1 MRERARSVEDKA
13 KRSEDLLAAAEAVA
27 LELGGVRYVTVAAVT
42 ARAGLHRTGVRRYYS
57 SKEELLLELAERGW
71 GQWRDAVKTATAGR
85 RDLGPADIAELL
97 VKTISSLP
105 VFCDLLAHVAMTL
118 EDDVEI
124 DRARQY
130 KLIAFAAHDH
140 LVGAL
145 QRTTTMPPDHVQ
157 TLVTTTVALTASL
170 WQTAHPSPTLAKL
183 YEQEP
188 DWGHYALDFEPRLT
202 LILQATAI
210 GLGEVLPG
218 QK

>member
-1 MRERARSVEDKA
+1 MHERARSVEDKA
-13 KRSEDLLAAAEAVA
+13 RRSEDLLAAAESVA
-27 LELGGVRYVTVAAVT
+27 LELGGVRFVTVAAVT
-42 ARAGLHRTGVRRYYS
+42 ARAGLHRTGVRRYYA
-57 SKEELLLELAERGW
+57 SKEELFLELAERGW
-71 GQWRDAVKTATAGR
+71 AQWRDAVEVATAGR
-85 RDLGPADIAELL
+85 KNLGPREVAALL
-97 VKTISSLP
+97 VNTVTSLP

-118 EDDVEI
+118 EDDVEL

-130 KLIAFAAHDH
+130 KLIAFAAHDQ
-140 LVGAL
+140 LVGSL
-145 QRTTTMPPDHVQ
+145 QRATTMTPTQVQ

-210 GLGEVLPG
+210 GLAEVLPAP
-218 QK
+218 